1 MNEKSF
7 KLVYIYINKSQK
19 RSLEEFFEKINFS
32 YYAIQ
37 SDLESVWEDG
47 VKHKNN
53 PVWPGTDCLFWL
65 TVKEKKLENLI
76 GNLKWFRMNL
86 PENVIMSITI
96 MPVDNLFPSLYKADI
111 TPINPFE
118 EK

>member
-1 MNEKSF
+1 MDDKSY
-7 KLVYIYINKSQK
+7 KLVYIYINQSQK
-19 RSLEEFFEKINFS
+19 RSLEEFFEKINFA

-37 SDLESVWEDG
+37 SGLESVWEDG

-65 TVKEKKLENLI
+65 TVDGKKLPKLI

-86 PENVIMSITI
+86 PENVIMSVTI
-96 MPVDNLFPSLYKADI
+96 IPVEKLIPNLFKADI
-111 TPINPFE
+111 EPIEPENI
-118 EK
+118 